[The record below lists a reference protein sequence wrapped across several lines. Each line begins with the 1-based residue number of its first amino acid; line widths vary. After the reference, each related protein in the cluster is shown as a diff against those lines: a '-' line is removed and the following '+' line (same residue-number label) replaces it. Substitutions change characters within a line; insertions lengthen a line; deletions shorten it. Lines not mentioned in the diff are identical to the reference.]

1 MHTTKY
7 EQLKEYMAQGDWHK
21 ALRLA
26 AKFPQLGEHKKAI
39 QQGWEALARPDNYR
53 QMGHDPDT
61 LIQTRV
67 AALKERYGQE
77 KS

>member
-1 MHTTKY
+1 
-7 EQLKEYMAQGDWHK
+7 MAQGDWHK

-39 QQGWEALARPDNYR
+39 QQGWEALTHPGNYR
-53 QMGHDPDT
+53 QMGQDP
-61 LIQTRV
+61 LALFQKGV
-67 AALKERYGQE
+67 AALRERYGQE